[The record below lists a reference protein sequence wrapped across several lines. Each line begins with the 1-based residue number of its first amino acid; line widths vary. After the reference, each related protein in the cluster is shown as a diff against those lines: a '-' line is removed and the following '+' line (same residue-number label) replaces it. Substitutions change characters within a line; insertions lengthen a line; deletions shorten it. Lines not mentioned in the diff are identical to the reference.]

1 MAPPVKPAT
10 RTCGTAETHAH
21 APPVGPLAHPV
32 HASPQ
37 RPPQHLTRSDQRGRR
52 TRTHREHR
60 RPREQRARTH
70 IRSAIHARLVR
81 PGGKTGEEPRRS
93 TAPARNI
100 QGAQPRQSTAPAWNL
115 HALPHRAGRELVSRA
130 PRMFC
135 PTTSG
140 RALVLFA
147 ATIQQRSPC
156 SATMCRCVPA
166 ERRHALAQLCPVVRC
181 CGKAA
186 AAMPLSYLASR
197 TLHPPVRGVLLC
209 AVSSSVRFL
218 LRAASS
224 CARHP
229 PVRASSCARH
239 PPRAASGG
247 RPGGM

>member
-21 APPVGPLAHPV
+21 EPPVGPLAHPV

-52 TRTHREHR
+52 TRTHGEHR
-60 RPREQRARTH
+60 QPRGQRARTH
-70 IRSAIHARLVR
+70 IRSALHARLVR

-100 QGAQPRQSTAPAWNL
+100 QGAQPRRSTAPARNL
-115 HALPHRAGRELVSRA
+115 RALPHRAGRELVSRA
-130 PRMFC
+130 PRA
-135 PTTSG
+135 
-140 RALVLFA
+140 RLDVLPYHVGQGVGA
-147 ATIQQRSPC
+147 
-156 SATMCRCVPA
+156 
-166 ERRHALAQLCPVVRC
+166 RR
-181 CGKAA
+181 
-186 AAMPLSYLASR
+186 
-197 TLHPPVRGVLLC
+197 PPVRGILLC
-209 AVSSSVRFL
+209 ALPPARGILLCAASSCAQHLPVRVVF
-218 LRAASS
+218 RAASS

>member
-130 PRMFC
+130 PRA
-135 PTTSG
+135 
-140 RALVLFA
+140 RLDVLPNHVG
-147 ATIQQRSPC
+147 QG
-156 SATMCRCVPA
+156 VG
-166 ERRHALAQLCPVVRC
+166 VVRC
-181 CGKAA
+181 YNTAA
-186 AAMPLSYLASR
+186 KSLFCHDVQM
-197 TLHPPVRGVLLC
+197 C
-209 AVSSSVRFL
+209 
-218 LRAASS
+218 
-224 CARHP
+224 
-229 PVRASSCARH
+229 
-239 PPRAASGG
+239 
-247 RPGGM
+247 PG